1 MSAID
6 RNRMAISCVLW
17 ILQTAFSNYAALA
30 KEGDSKPVISA
41 DKGSIVLKGYEDI
54 GRRVSAFAERELKD
68 KGIPALSIAIV
79 DGDKIVFAQGF
90 GAAIAD
96 GKEAATADSIYRVGS
111 VSKLFTDICAMRLV
125 ADGKLDLDADIRT
138 YLPDFKPH
146 NPFGVPI
153 TLRQLTAHQ
162 AGLVRESPVGHYF
175 DDTSPSLADTI
186 TSLNETTLIYKPGAR
201 TKYSNAGVS
210 VAGLVVER
218 LVGKPF
224 EKHVQEVLLDP
235 LGMQG
240 SGFLFTEAMKRDQAV
255 GWMRSHHA
263 APFVAPNFALGT
275 LPAGNLYS
283 SMNELSHLLIAIF
296 ADGKY
301 NGKQV
306 IVPKVLASMLQ
317 PTAASDEKQHD
328 YGIGFRLGSID
339 GHRTFGHGGAV
350 YGYSTQLVGLPDEK
364 IGVVASAAIDG
375 ANGVTKRLTEY
386 AIRLVLAKHSGEKLA
401 EIEPTKPIAPEV
413 AQKLAGM
420 YAGGSKFV
428 SILNEGGEVYL
439 FDDAYR
445 KRLRAAGD
453 EFVVDD
459 LTGYGPKL
467 KVASD
472 GSLLLGDRVWSR
484 VPEQRPE
491 PSPAR
496 FKKFIGEYGWDH
508 NVLYIFEDRGQLWAL
523 IEWFDYCPL
532 TEISANVFAFPE
544 EGLYHGEQIVFET
557 EGDRPATAAVAASVR
572 FKRRPVG
579 LEGEKPFQITPLEP
593 VDVLYKIA
601 RAASPPVENNRRR
614 KADLVELTKLDPTI
628 KLDVRYA
635 KSNNFMGTPFYKEER
650 AFMQR
655 PAAEALVRVHK
666 SLQKQGFGLEIYDA
680 YRPWYVTKM
689 FWEGTSGRQ
698 HDFVANPKEGSKH
711 NRGCAVDLTLYDLKT
726 GKQVNMVAG
735 YDEMSQRSYPFYPG
749 GTSEERYYRKVL
761 REAMHKEGFTVY
773 PVEWWHF
780 DYKDWEQ
787 YPIGTV
793 SFEEIK
799 N

>member
-1 MSAID
+1 MCLAGEFTGGAARAQTTDVKSASSSQ
-6 RNRMAISCVLW
+6 RGA
-17 ILQTAFSNYAALA
+17 
-30 KEGDSKPVISA
+30 
-41 DKGSIVLKGYEDI
+41 IVLPGYEEV
-54 GRRVSAFAERELKD
+54 GRRISEFAERELKD
-68 KGIPALSIAIV
+68 KGIPSLSIAV
-79 DGDKIVFAQGF
+79 VNGGRVVFARGY
-90 GAAIAD
+90 GAASAET
-96 GKEAATADSIYRVGS
+96 KEAATADSIYRVGS
-111 VSKLFTDICAMRLV
+111 VSKLFTDLCVMRLI
-125 ADGKLDLDADIRT
+125 AAGKLDLDADVRK
-138 YLPDFKPH
+138 YLPEFQPH

-153 TLRQLTAHQ
+153 TLRQLMSHQ
-162 AGLVRESPVGHYF
+162 SGLVRESPVGHYF
-175 DDTSPSLADTI
+175 DDTSPSLADTVA
-186 TSLNETTLIYKPGAR
+186 SLNETTLIYKPGTR

-210 VAGLVVER
+210 VAGYVVEK

-224 EKHVQEVLLDP
+224 ENHVQEVLLDP
-235 LGMQG
+235 LAMKG
-240 SGFLFTEAMKRDQAV
+240 SGFVFTDGMKKDLAV

-283 SMNELSHLLIAIF
+283 SMNELSHLLIAAF

-301 NGKQV
+301 DGKQV
-306 IVPKVLASMLQ
+306 IDPKLLESMLR
-317 PTAASDEKQHD
+317 PMAASDEKQHD

-364 IGVVASAAIDG
+364 VGVVASASIDG
-375 ANGVTKRLTEY
+375 ANGVVKRLTEY
-386 AIRLVLAKHSGEKLA
+386 AVRLVLAKRSGETVAGLEPTQPIASELAEKLA
-401 EIEPTKPIAPEV
+401 GT
-413 AQKLAGM
+413 
-420 YAGGSKFV
+420 YAGGSRFLQ
-428 SILNEGGEVYL
+428 ILNEGGEVYL

-445 KRLRAAGD
+445 KRLRAVGD
-453 EFVVDD
+453 ELVVDD

-467 KVASD
+467 KVTDD
-472 GSLLLGDRVWSR
+472 GRLLLGDRAWSR
-484 VPEQRPE
+484 VVDSRPE
-491 PSPAR
+491 PAPAR
-496 FKKFIGEYGWDH
+496 FKKLIGEYGWDH
-508 NVLYIFEDRGQLWAL
+508 NVLYIFEDRGRLWAL

-532 TEISANVFAFPE
+532 TEISPNVFAFPE

-557 EGDRPATAAVAASVR
+557 DGDRPATAAVAASVR

-601 RAASPPVENNRRR
+601 RAASPPVENNRPRT
-614 KADLVELTKLDPTI
+614 AELVELTKLDPSI

-635 KSNNFMGTPFYKEER
+635 KTNNFMGTPFYKQER
-650 AFMQR
+650 AFLQR

-666 SLQKQGFGLEIYDA
+666 KLQEQGFGLEIYDA

-689 FWEGTSGRQ
+689 FWEGTSGSQ

-711 NRGCAVDLTLYDLKT
+711 NRGCAVDLTLYDLNS
-726 GKQVNMVAG
+726 GKAVNMVSG

-761 REAMHKEGFTVY
+761 REAMHREGFTVY

-799 N
+799 E